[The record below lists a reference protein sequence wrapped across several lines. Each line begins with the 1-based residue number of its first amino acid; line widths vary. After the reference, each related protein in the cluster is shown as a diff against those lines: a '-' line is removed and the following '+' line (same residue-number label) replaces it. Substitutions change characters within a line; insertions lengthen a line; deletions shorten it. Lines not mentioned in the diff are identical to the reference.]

1 MIEEGREM
9 LEVGKEIVDKSE
21 LSKVQTVHEMLPKNM
36 DTNLRSRWNAVKI
49 TEEHFK
55 IIEDCLRLDFTIT
68 EACDAAGISL
78 SSYYHYYKSDEDF
91 ALRMDRARNFPKQM
105 ARTAVMRRIWQW
117 DAKTALRYLELRD
130 KRYKADEVVEEWEE
144 NTAPVVQFISV
155 ASNEWASNTTNP
167 DTQNDTEQKSVSDL
181 SASSWE
187 MWTETQTWWEN
198 EEEILRRLA

>member
-1 MIEEGREM
+1 MIEEGR
-9 LEVGKEIVDKSE
+9 EIVDKSE
-21 LSKVQTVHEMLPKNM
+21 LSRVKTVHEMLPRNM

-78 SSYYHYYKSDEDF
+78 SSYYHHYKTDEDF

-167 DTQNDTEQKSVSDL
+167 DTQNDIEQKSVSD
-181 SASSWE
+181 SSVSFWE
-187 MWTETQTWWEN
+187 MWTESQTWWEN
-198 EEEILRRLA
+198 EEEVLRRLA

>member
-1 MIEEGREM
+1 MIEEGR
-9 LEVGKEIVDKSE
+9 EIVDKSE
-21 LSKVQTVHEMLPKNM
+21 LSKVKTVHEMLPKNM

-49 TEEHFK
+49 TEEHYK

-78 SSYYHYYKSDEDF
+78 SSYYHHYKTDEDF

-130 KRYKADEVVEEWEE
+130 KRYNADEVVEEWEE

-167 DTQNDTEQKSVSDL
+167 DTQNDTEQKSVSD
-181 SASSWE
+181 SSVSFWE
-187 MWTETQTWWEN
+187 MWTESQTWWEN
-198 EEEILRRLA
+198 EEEVLRRLA

>member
-9 LEVGKEIVDKSE
+9 VDRTE
-21 LSKVQTVHEMLPKNM
+21 LSRVKTVHEMLPKNM

-49 TEEHFK
+49 WEEHFK

-78 SSYYHYYKSDEDF
+78 SSYYHHYKTDEDF

-155 ASNEWASNTTNP
+155 ASNEWASNTTSP
-167 DTQNDTEQKSVSDL
+167 DTQNDIEQKSVSD
-181 SASSWE
+181 SSVSFWE
-187 MWTETQTWWEN
+187 MWTENQTWWEN
-198 EEEILRRLA
+198 EEEVLRRLA

>member
-9 LEVGKEIVDKSE
+9 VDRTE
-21 LSKVQTVHEMLPKNM
+21 LSKVKTVHEMLPKNM

-78 SSYYHYYKSDEDF
+78 SSYYHHYKTDEDF

-130 KRYKADEVVEEWEE
+130 KRYKTDEVVEEWEE

-167 DTQNDTEQKSVSDL
+167 DTQNDIEQKSVSD
-181 SASSWE
+181 SSVSFWE
-187 MWTETQTWWEN
+187 MWTESQTWWEN
-198 EEEILRRLA
+198 EEEVLRRLA